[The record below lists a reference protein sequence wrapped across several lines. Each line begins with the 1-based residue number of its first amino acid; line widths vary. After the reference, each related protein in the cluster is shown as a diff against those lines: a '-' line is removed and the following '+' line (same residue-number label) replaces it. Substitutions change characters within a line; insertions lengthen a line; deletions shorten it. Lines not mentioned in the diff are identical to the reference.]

1 MVVMDQFSWD
11 DIFFSSCHLSGG
23 QGIDLVRTNYL
34 FVISRWERIMCWHM
48 RCIRLSY
55 PSPRIKNGAS
65 GGGYTYIKISL
76 S

>member
-34 FVISRWERIMCWHM
+34 FVISRWEKDYM
-48 RCIRLSY
+48 L
-55 PSPRIKNGAS
+55 
-65 GGGYTYIKISL
+65 TYKIYKTL
-76 S
+76 LPLPQN

>member
-34 FVISRWERIMCWHM
+34 FVISRWEKDYMLAYEM
-48 RCIRLSY
+48 YKTLL
-55 PSPRIKNGAS
+55 PLPKN
-65 GGGYTYIKISL
+65 
-76 S
+76 

>member
-34 FVISRWERIMCWHM
+34 FVISRWEKDYMLAYKM
-48 RCIRLSY
+48 YKTLL
-55 PSPRIKNGAS
+55 PLPQN
-65 GGGYTYIKISL
+65 
-76 S
+76 

>member
-34 FVISRWERIMCWHM
+34 FVISRWEKDYM
-48 RCIRLSY
+48 LAY
-55 PSPRIKNGAS
+55 
-65 GGGYTYIKISL
+65 KIHKTL
-76 S
+76 LPLPQN

>member
-34 FVISRWERIMCWHM
+34 FVLSRWEKDYMLAYKM
-48 RCIRLSY
+48 YKTLL
-55 PSPRIKNGAS
+55 PLPQN
-65 GGGYTYIKISL
+65 
-76 S
+76 

>member
-34 FVISRWERIMCWHM
+34 FVISRWEKDYMLAH
-48 RCIRLSY
+48 
-55 PSPRIKNGAS
+55 
-65 GGGYTYIKISL
+65 KIYKTL
-76 S
+76 LPLPQN

>member
-34 FVISRWERIMCWHM
+34 FVISRWEKDYM
-48 RCIRLSY
+48 LAY
-55 PSPRIKNGAS
+55 
-65 GGGYTYIKISL
+65 KIYKTFL
-76 S
+76 PLPQN

>member
-34 FVISRWERIMCWHM
+34 FVISRWEKDYM
-48 RCIRLSY
+48 LAY
-55 PSPRIKNGAS
+55 
-65 GGGYTYIKISL
+65 KIYKTL
-76 S
+76 LPLPQN